1 MARGRGRGRIGGGGS
16 HVHGGGAAPAGGGG
30 RPRGR
35 GRGRGKGGGDSVSK
49 FLGPHTGRQAG
60 QVATSEAGTEYNP
73 GIRET
78 REQVKGSRKREAD
91 LGSWYAQ
98 LAADYQG
105 AQSQGAAALQS
116 VEDTTSKQLAEAGGR
131 SSADQAALAASDEA
145 FAKLTGGPKDTE
157 GLAKIA
163 QAGQAAAAARVDQAK
178 LPISEQANFV
188 ARTGSDKSAARM
200 QGIEDRLSERRR
212 RDKLKSD
219 LAAQRKE
226 KGQARVSNK
235 EKLRE
240 SDRGYVREGQQLKLQ
255 KREAE
260 AAEQQAAADAALAQI
275 EAAQSARQDA
285 IGNRQAQQR
294 IGISAKN
301 AATSARSQR
310 ATAKHYKQT
319 GKDGGLSPSTK
330 NTNKKERQNAAALVG
345 SAVTQAGPPKSKA
358 EAAELERLAVEAGG
372 APREVHRAV
381 QNLLNRG
388 KAKSRGGYDKRIR
401 AGKAAGPPTP
411 RGR

>member
-1 MARGRGRGRIGGGGS
+1 MARGRGRGRVGGS
-16 HVHGGGAAPAGGGG
+16 HVHGGGAPAGGGG
-30 RPRGR
+30 GRPRGRGR
-35 GRGRGKGGGDSVSK
+35 GRGRGKGGGDSVK
-49 FLGPHTGRQAG
+49 NFLAPHTGRQAG
-60 QVATSEAGTEYNP
+60 GIASSEAGTEYNP

-78 REQVKGSRKREAD
+78 RGQIKGSRQREAD

-98 LAADYQG
+98 LAADYGQG
-105 AQSQGAAALQS
+105 QEAGAAALQS
-116 VEDTTSKQLAEAGGR
+116 VEDTTSKQLAEAGAR
-131 SSADQAALAASDEA
+131 SSADQASLAASDEA
-145 FAKLTGGPKDTE
+145 FATLTGGPKDTA

-188 ARTGSDKSAARM
+188 ARTGSDKTAARLS
-200 QGIEDRLSERRR
+200 GIEKRREEGQR
-212 RDKLKSD
+212 RDKLKAD
-219 LAAQRKE
+219 LLAQRKE
-226 KGQARVSNK
+226 KGQATVANK
-235 EKLRE
+235 EKIREADRSYSSDQKQLR
-240 SDRGYVREGQQLKLQ
+240 LQ
-255 KREAE
+255 KQEAR

-275 EAAQSARQDA
+275 EAARQAREGAVDS
-285 IGNRQAQQR
+285 RQAQER

-310 ATAKHYKQT
+310 ATAKHYKQS

-345 SAVTQAGPPKSKA
+345 SAVAQAGPPKSKA

-381 QNLLNRG
+381 QKLLNR
-388 KAKSRGGYDKRIR
+388 AK
-401 AGKAAGPPTP
+401 AGKRRGYNSRIKRGEVAGPPSP
-411 RGR
+411 GR

>member
-1 MARGRGRGRIGGGGS
+1 MARRRGRGRIGNGGS

-30 RPRGR
+30 RSR
-35 GRGRGKGGGDSVSK
+35 GRGRGKGGGNSVGK
-49 FLGPHTGRQAG
+49 FLAPHTGRQAG
-60 QVATSEAGTEYNP
+60 AIANSEAGTEYNP

-98 LAADYQG
+98 LASDYQG

-116 VEDTTSKQLAEAGGR
+116 VEDTTTKQQQEAGAR
-131 SSADQAALAASDEA
+131 SSADQAALGASDEA
-145 FAKLTGGPKDTE
+145 FANLVGGPKDTA

-163 QAGQAAAAARVDQAK
+163 QAGQAAAAARVDEAK

-200 QGIEDRLSERRR
+200 QGIEQRRSEQRR
-212 RDKLKSD
+212 RDKLKAD
-219 LAAQRKE
+219 LLAQRKE

-235 EKLRE
+235 EKIRE
-240 SDRGYVREGQQLKLQ
+240 SDRSYSNDQKQLRLQ
-255 KREAE
+255 KQEAR
-260 AAEQQAAADAALAQI
+260 AAEQQAAADQALAQI
-275 EAAQSARQDA
+275 EAARQAREGA
-285 IGNRQAQQR
+285 TSNRQEQER

-310 ATAKHYKQT
+310 ATAKHYKQS
-319 GKDGGLSPSTK
+319 GKDGGLSPGEK
-330 NTNKKERQNAAALVG
+330 NTNKKERQNASSLVH
-345 SAVTQAGPPKSKA
+345 SAITQAGPPKTPA

-381 QNLLNRG
+381 QNLLNR
-388 KAKSRGGYDKRIR
+388 AKSKKRRGYNGRVKR
-401 AGKAAGPPTP
+401 GEVAGPPAP
-411 RGR
+411 GR

>member
-1 MARGRGRGRIGGGGS
+1 MARRRGRGR
-16 HVHGGGAAPAGGGG
+16 VGGGAGSHAGAGGG
-30 RPRGR
+30 RGR
-35 GRGRGKGGGDSVSK
+35 GRGRGKAGGNSVGK
-49 FLGPHTGRQAG
+49 FIAPHTGRQAG
-60 QVATSEAGTEYNP
+60 QIANSEAGTEYNP

-78 REQVKGSRKREAD
+78 REQVKGSRKREQD

-98 LAADYQG
+98 LASDYNQG
-105 AQSQGAAALQS
+105 QVAGAAALKS
-116 VEDTTSKQLAEAGGR
+116 VEDTTTAQLNEAGAR
-131 SSADQAALAASDEA
+131 SSADQAALGASDEA
-145 FAKLTGGPKDTE
+145 FAKLVGGPKDTE

-200 QGIEDRLSERRR
+200 KGIEERRSEQRR
-212 RDKLKSD
+212 RDKLKKD

-235 EKLRE
+235 EKIRE
-240 SDRGYVREGQQLKLQ
+240 ADRGFVREGQQLKLS
-255 KREAE
+255 KREAA
-260 AAEQQAAADAALAQI
+260 AAERQAAADAALAQI
-275 EAAQSARQDA
+275 EAARQAREGAVDS
-285 IGNRQAQQR
+285 RQAQER
-294 IGISAKN
+294 IGISRKN

-330 NTNKKERQNAAALVG
+330 NTNKKERQNAAALVH
-345 SAVTQAGPPKSKA
+345 SAVTQAGPPKTKA

-381 QNLLNRG
+381 QNLLNR
-388 KAKSRGGYDKRIR
+388 AKSKARGGYNRRVKR
-401 AGKAAGPPTP
+401 GEVAGPPSP
-411 RGR
+411 GR

>member
-1 MARGRGRGRIGGGGS
+1 MARGRGRGRISSGGPRS
-16 HVHGGGAAPAGGGG
+16 VRPAGGGG
-30 RPRGR
+30 RGR
-35 GRGRGKGGGDSVSK
+35 GRGRGGGGDSVGQ

-60 QVATSEAGTEYNP
+60 HVANAEAGVEYNP
-73 GIRET
+73 GLRET
-78 REQVKGSRKREAD
+78 REQIKGSRKRGQD

-98 LAADYQG
+98 LASDYQG
-105 AQSQGAAALQS
+105 AQNQGAAALQS
-116 VEDTTSKQLAEAGGR
+116 VEDTTSKQLAEAGAR
-131 SSADQAALAASDEA
+131 SSADQAALGASDEA
-145 FAKLTGGPKDTE
+145 FANLVGGPKDTA

-178 LPISEQANFV
+178 LPVSEQANFV
-188 ARTGSDKSAARM
+188 ARTGSDKTAARM
-200 QGIEDRLSERRR
+200 QGIEERRSEQRR
-212 RDKLKSD
+212 RDKLKTD

-240 SDRGYVREGQQLKLQ
+240 SDRGYVREGQQLRLQ
-255 KREAE
+255 KREA
-260 AAEQQAAADAALAQI
+260 ASAERSAAADAALAQI
-275 EAAQSARQDA
+275 QAAQQARQDA

-301 AATSARSQR
+301 ARTSARSQR
-310 ATAKHYKQT
+310 ATAQHYKQS

-330 NTNKKERQNAAALVG
+330 NTNKKERQNAAALVH
-345 SAVTQAGPPKSKA
+345 SAISQAGPPKSKS

-381 QNLLNRG
+381 QTLLNRG
-388 KAKSRGGYDKRIR
+388 KAKSRKGYSRR
-401 AGKAAGPPTP
+401 
-411 RGR
+411 RGLPSLGW